1 MELRILVDTNILLDY
16 LLDREPH
23 EKSAR
28 TIIKACQQKKME
40 GCVAAH
46 SITNIFKSSDIPCVD
61 ADEMCRII
69 ESHQL

>member
-46 SITNIFKSSDIPCVD
+46 SITNIFIFYEKTLALKNAGIYC
-61 ADEMCRII
+61 
-69 ESHQL
+69 